1 MVVWF
6 LFLSHSLFRSC
17 IHFRDCGWG
26 GLKSWKENHS
36 FRCLWGLVE
45 LWIIWK
51 WRFRRKARG
60 ELPPNALEES
70 VVGACDWP
78 EDVDLNPT
86 CSVEERQEPF
96 GRDTQRRNLKRKAHI
111 NCGNNT
117 RGDKHLAPSGPNE
130 QMTSNDFPFMIWF
143 YRRELFDR
151 NTTV

>member
-1 MVVWF
+1 MP
-6 LFLSHSLFRSC
+6 
-17 IHFRDCGWG
+17 
-26 GLKSWKENHS
+26 WK
-36 FRCLWGLVE
+36 
-45 LWIIWK
+45 
-51 WRFRRKARG
+51 
-60 ELPPNALEES
+60 S

-151 NTTV
+151 NTTVQSQRLFVLVEMGRGLMRCFEPTLKTCTGTLFGHPPGGSWNTKFSLPGTSLPA